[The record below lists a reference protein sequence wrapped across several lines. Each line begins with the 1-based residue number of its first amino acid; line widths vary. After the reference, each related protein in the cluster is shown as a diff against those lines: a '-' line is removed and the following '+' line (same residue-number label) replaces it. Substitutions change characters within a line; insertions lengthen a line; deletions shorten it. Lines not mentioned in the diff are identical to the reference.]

1 MTKARPNTGY
11 SSDAFRDIDT
21 MPAPKALTDTGV
33 GDLRGLFPPRPA
45 TSEPEPATAEPAP
58 MTSPAPTSA
67 PAVVTQLAAPVGQ
80 SGVRRPSSPAQNADR
95 TMQSNM
101 RIPVAMAELLKQLRT
116 ELEWST
122 GELITT
128 AVGELYLAGELAD
141 LFSNRQQP
149 GGGGL
154 FQTRASRLPT
164 KTDENTVHSIV
175 SYRLTPADF
184 DTLDR
189 IKDEV
194 GARSRGHLITT
205 AVRAWANRNPST

>member
-11 SSDAFRDIDT
+11 SSDVFRDIDT
-21 MPAPKALTDTGV
+21 LPAPKALTDTGV

-45 TSEPEPATAEPAP
+45 AAEPATAEPAP
-58 MTSPAPTSA
+58 MPSPAPASA
-67 PAVVTQLAAPVGQ
+67 PATVTELAAPVGE
-80 SGVRRPSSPAQNADR
+80 SGGRRRSSPAPNADR
-95 TMQSNM
+95 TLQSNM
-101 RIPVAMAELLKQLRT
+101 RIPVAMAELLKQIRT
-116 ELEWST
+116 DLEWST

-128 AVGELYLAGELAD
+128 AVGELYLAGKLAD

-164 KTDENTVHSIV
+164 KTDENTAYSIV